1 MYRPK
6 AFAVDDVVALH
17 KLVRERSFATIAVAL
32 DGAVAFAYAPVV
44 LDAGNGLGS
53 VRFHLAANNPVA
65 TTQEGTRMHFS
76 FAGPDAYVSPD
87 WYVSHG
93 LVPTWNY
100 IAVEGEG
107 YSRFLANEELRTLLA
122 DLSAEQETK
131 LLPKK
136 PWTVDKVP
144 PDRLAALTSAIVG
157 FSVAFEKLEGKFKL
171 SQDKKPGDIAGVIAG
186 LEGRG
191 AAADV
196 AVANA
201 MRGDVDD

>member
-1 MYRPK
+1 
-6 AFAVDDVVALH
+6 
-17 KLVRERSFATIAVAL
+17 
-32 DGAVAFAYAPVV
+32 
-44 LDAGNGLGS
+44 
-53 VRFHLAANNPVA
+53 
-65 TTQEGTRMHFS
+65 MHFS

-107 YSRFLANEELRTLLA
+107 YSRFLANEELRALLA

-131 LLPKK
+131 LFPKK